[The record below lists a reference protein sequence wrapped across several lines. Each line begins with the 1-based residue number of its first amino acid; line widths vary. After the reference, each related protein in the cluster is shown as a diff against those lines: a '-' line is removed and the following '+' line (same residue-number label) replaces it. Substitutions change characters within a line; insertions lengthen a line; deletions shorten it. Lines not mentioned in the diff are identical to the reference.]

1 MNCTP
6 TPEAALR
13 AALNRAVQSRRRY
26 VHTDDITEAD
36 AKAKTDAAAAFF
48 MPDIER
54 AILEGA
60 DVNVDLSLHA
70 AAELEYPY
78 AVAAI
83 LNAPSGDGAKTLFA
97 KDRIGC
103 RPLEIAI
110 QRGCVETV
118 RTLVKAEA
126 KAKKEG
132 LAMGSATVTT
142 AEMLWYCLVY
152 RVPGAGSHA
161 EIAKIL
167 FYDDDNDNDD
177 LGNGDVD
184 VDAPLSVFQSALC
197 PRTLAYTHT
206 AIQIY
211 ARRNIGGGI
220 SPLAA
225 ALLEANPAAVAAL
238 LGVGADPHR
247 VLHFG
252 GGGVL
257 DAVLTLP
264 LDVIDP
270 DYDNMTKCRAL
281 LFAAA
286 AWRPSARCTWI
297 TACLALG
304 FMAAAAADCAENTA
318 NVDEARKRS
327 CVV

>member
-6 TPEAALR
+6 TPEAELR

-26 VHTDDITEAD
+26 VYEDDVTEAE

-48 MPDIER
+48 MPGIQH

-70 AAELEYPY
+70 AAELEYPH

-152 RVPGAGSHA
+152 RVPNAGSHA

-167 FYDDDNDNDD
+167 VHDDD
-177 LGNGDVD
+177 NGDVD

-211 ARRNIGGGI
+211 ARRNVGGGI

-257 DAVLTLP
+257 DAALTLP

-304 FMAAAAADCAENTA
+304 FMAATAADCAENTA

-327 CVV
+327 CIV